1 MLIVVLLVIVLA
13 LVAVAGLIT
22 WIRRARSAARIID
35 APAGEYDRLFP
46 GDVLSRNIMMS
57 GSLARLEFF
66 DWGVRLHGLAISRW
80 VVPTWEA
87 RYEELAI
94 AELVTLRFSRF
105 AVWLRLRGTTDGIG
119 FLTHWSRDILREFE
133 KHDVPVNRSVIK
145 VTRAE
150 ELYRSPSYFDL
161 KNSDG

>member
-1 MLIVVLLVIVLA
+1 VLVVVLLVIVLA
-13 LVAVAGLIT
+13 LLAVAGLLT
-22 WIRRARSAARIID
+22 WIRRAKSAARIID
-35 APAGEYDRLFP
+35 APASEYDRLFA
-46 GDVLSRNIMMS
+46 GDVLSRHMMMS

-66 DWGVRLHGLAISRW
+66 DWGVRIRGLAISRW

-105 AVWLRLRGTTDGIG
+105 AVWFRLRGSGDGIG
-119 FLTHWSRDILREFE
+119 FLTHWSRDILRELE

-150 ELYRSPSYFDL
+150 ELYRSPS
-161 KNSDG
+161 

>member
-1 MLIVVLLVIVLA
+1 MLVVVLLVALLA
-13 LVAVAGLIT
+13 AVAVAGLVR
-22 WIRRARSAARIID
+22 WIMRARLCARSID
-35 APAGEYDRLFP
+35 APDDESTRTFA
-46 GDVLSRNIMMS
+46 GDVLCRHTIMS
-57 GSLARLEFF
+57 GSMARLEFF
-66 DWGVRLHGLAISRW
+66 DWGIRLHGLAISRW

-105 AVWLRLRGTTDGIG
+105 AVWLKLRGTADGIG

-150 ELYRSPSYFDL
+150 ELYRSPS
-161 KNSDG
+161 

>member
-1 MLIVVLLVIVLA
+1 MLVVVLLVVVLA
-13 LVAVAGLIT
+13 VVVIAGLVT
-22 WIRRARSAARIID
+22 WIRRAKSAARIIN
-35 APAGEYDRLFP
+35 APDGESDRVFP
-46 GDVLSRNIMMS
+46 GDMLTRTTIMS
-57 GSLARLEFF
+57 GSMARLEFF
-66 DWGVRLHGLAISRW
+66 DWGVRLHGIAISRW

-150 ELYRSPSYFDL
+150 ELYRSPS
-161 KNSDG
+161 

>member
-1 MLIVVLLVIVLA
+1 VLVVVLLVVVLA
-13 LVAVAGLIT
+13 IVIVAGLVAWT
-22 WIRRARSAARIID
+22 RRSKSAARIID
-35 APAGEYDRLFP
+35 TPAGEFSRVFP
-46 GDVLSRNIMMS
+46 GDVLSRNMMMS
-57 GSLARLEFF
+57 GSMARLEFF

-87 RYEELAI
+87 RYDELAI
-94 AELVTLRFSRF
+94 VELVTLRFSRF

-150 ELYRSPSYFDL
+150 ELYRSPR
-161 KNSDG
+161 

>member
-1 MLIVVLLVIVLA
+1 MLVVVLLVIVLA
-13 LVAVAGLIT
+13 IVAVAGLVT
-22 WIRRARSAARIID
+22 WSRRARSAARIIG
-35 APAGEYDRLFP
+35 APAGGEYDRLFP
-46 GDVLSRNIMMS
+46 GDVLSRHIMMS

-94 AELVTLRFSRF
+94 VDLVTLRFSRF
-105 AVWLRLRGTTDGIG
+105 AVWLRLRGSSDGIG

-150 ELYRSPSYFDL
+150 ELYRSPS
-161 KNSDG
+161 

>member
-1 MLIVVLLVIVLA
+1 MLVVVLLVVVLA
-13 LVAVAGLIT
+13 VVLTAGLVV
-22 WIRRARSAARIID
+22 WIRRSKSSARIID
-35 APAGEYDRLFP
+35 APDGESDRVFP
-46 GDVLSRNIMMS
+46 GDLLTRHTMMS
-57 GSLARLEFF
+57 GSMARLEFF
-66 DWGVRLHGLAISRW
+66 DWGVRLHGIAISRW

-105 AVWLRLRGTTDGIG
+105 AVWLRLRGSEDGIG

-150 ELYRSPSYFDL
+150 ELYRSPS
-161 KNSDG
+161 

>member
-1 MLIVVLLVIVLA
+1 VLVVVLLVVVLA
-13 LVAVAGLIT
+13 VVVVASLVT
-22 WIRRARSAARIID
+22 WIRRARSSARIIET
-35 APAGEYDRLFP
+35 PAGESDRLFP
-46 GDVLSRNIMMS
+46 GDMLSRHIMMS
-57 GSLARLEFF
+57 GSVARLEFF
-66 DWGVRLHGLAISRW
+66 DWGVRLHGIAISRW

-105 AVWLRLRGTTDGIG
+105 AVWLRLRGQDDGIG

-133 KHDVPVNRSVIK
+133 KHDVPVNRSVTK

-150 ELYRSPSYFDL
+150 ELYRSPS
-161 KNSDG
+161 